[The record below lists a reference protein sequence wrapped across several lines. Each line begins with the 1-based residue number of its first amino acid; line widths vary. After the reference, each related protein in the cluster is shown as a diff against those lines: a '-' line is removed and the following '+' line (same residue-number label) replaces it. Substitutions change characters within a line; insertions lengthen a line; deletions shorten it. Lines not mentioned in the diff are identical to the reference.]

1 MYVHR
6 IFEPFSRVLNGQ
18 IGAIHPP
25 APLKLDLR
33 TMKKTT
39 SSIKQITLC
48 LATAAAAIGLSGC
61 DSKRESAVEKKA
73 DQMEDK
79 ADNVRDAAEK
89 KADAIESKKSMSNDH
104 ATNERLENKA
114 DATRDAAEHK
124 ADAIEEKADA
134 IRNQSPS
141 PSP

>member
-1 MYVHR
+1 
-6 IFEPFSRVLNGQ
+6 
-18 IGAIHPP
+18 
-25 APLKLDLR
+25 
-33 TMKKTT
+33 
-39 SSIKQITLC
+39 
-48 LATAAAAIGLSGC
+48 
-61 DSKRESAVEKKA
+61 
-73 DQMEDK
+73 MEDK

>member
-1 MYVHR
+1 M
-6 IFEPFSRVLNGQ
+6 E
-18 IGAIHPP
+18 
-25 APLKLDLR
+25 
-33 TMKKTT
+33 
-39 SSIKQITLC
+39 
-48 LATAAAAIGLSGC
+48 
-61 DSKRESAVEKKA
+61 EKA
-73 DQMEDK
+73 DDVRK
-79 ADNVRDAAEK
+79 AGEQ
-89 KADAIESKKSMSNDH
+89 KADAIESKKSSSNDH

>member
-1 MYVHR
+1 MSNVQ
-6 IFEPFSRVLNGQ
+6 NA
-18 IGAIHPP
+18 AIHPP
-25 APLKLDLR
+25 SPLKLDLR
-33 TMKKTT
+33 AMRKT
-39 SSIKQITLC
+39 SSPIKQITLC

-61 DSKRESAVEKKA
+61 DSKRENAAEKKA

-79 ADNVRDAAEK
+79 ADNVRDAGEK

-114 DATRDAAEHK
+114 DATRNAADHK
-124 ADAIEEKADA
+124 ADAIEKQADA
-134 IRNQSPS
+134 VRDQSPS